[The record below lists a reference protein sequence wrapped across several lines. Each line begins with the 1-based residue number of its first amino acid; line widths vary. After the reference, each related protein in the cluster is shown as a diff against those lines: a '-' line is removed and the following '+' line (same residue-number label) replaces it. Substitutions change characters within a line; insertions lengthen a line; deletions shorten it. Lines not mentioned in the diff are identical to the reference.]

1 MKVVVITPTTGK
13 NTVHRAIESVK
24 NQIVDPTVK
33 ITHWV
38 INDGKTDFSCGGD
51 VVINLPENTG
61 RADGILWNGQRIY
74 AGIPFMVNADFVFFL
89 DEDNWF
95 DETHINQMVSL
106 CESQNLD
113 WCYSLRKIYNKE
125 GQYVCNDNIESLGK
139 LRTDEDTFV
148 DMNCYCVRGDLL
160 PQVSPALYHGGWGE
174 DRAFYNALKEV
185 LPKFECTMY
194 YSVNYTAPDRLLNM
208 FLNNPKKENKMASL
222 FIATP
227 MYGGMCA
234 GYYVQSLLQLSDMLK
249 QNGIGNTFSFM
260 FNESLITRARNA
272 LTNAFLKHSEATH
285 LLFIDADIHFNP
297 QDVLRLLAEDKD
309 IICGIYPKKE
319 INWNSVEKAVQNG
332 VPISELKNH
341 TGSFVVNLVDYIGEV
356 TVPVDEPV
364 EIFNGGTGFM
374 LIKREVFEQMKDNV
388 PFYLNDVA
396 DLGGSMQQQDQITE
410 YFATSIEPETGRLLS
425 EDYHFCYNWRKF
437 GGKVYAAPYC
447 KLSHIGT
454 YAFDGKLIPTA

>member
-396 DLGGSMQQQDQITE
+396 DLGGSMQQQEQITE
-410 YFATSIEPETGRLLS
+410 FFATSIEPETGRLLS
-425 EDYHFCYNWRKF
+425 EDYHFCYNWRKL

-454 YAFDGKLIPTA
+454 YAFDGKLIPSE